1 MEWKFPESD
10 DHIPLQINGI
20 ERKIFYD
27 PVDTDTLPFFLFP
40 LQKNR
45 ERPFQMDFPEGNR
58 TNQLGGYIF
67 HLVQKGFSAADAFQV
82 VTLMNRYIFDQA
94 IPDDLLQSQ
103 ILNDSTLQKA
113 ESLQKETKNQEI
125 SPESFS
131 RFLIEKGY
139 SIQYNELLNIVE
151 YDGIPEDLQIKDW
164 MLYTLTDWFGLVPI
178 FVCLIFAGVGFVQ
191 LVQRKS
197 LLKVDLDIIL
207 LGVYYVLV
215 IFGYLL
221 FEMVP
226 INYRPVLIEGFL
238 EASYPS
244 STTLLVLSVMPT
256 LYFQAQ
262 RRLIKKA
269 LRQIICIFS
278 VLFSVFMVI
287 GRLVSG
293 VHWLTDIVGAVL
305 LSSGIFLIYKAS
317 VNLLCKE

>member
-1 MEWKFPESD
+1 MK
-10 DHIPLQINGI
+10 
-20 ERKIFYD
+20 
-27 PVDTDTLPFFLFP
+27 
-40 LQKNR
+40 
-45 ERPFQMDFPEGNR
+45 
-58 TNQLGGYIF
+58 
-67 HLVQKGFSAADAFQV
+67 
-82 VTLMNRYIFDQA
+82 
-94 IPDDLLQSQ
+94 
-103 ILNDSTLQKA
+103 
-113 ESLQKETKNQEI
+113 KNQNLLAGT
-125 SPESFS
+125 FLLVGFAVWT
-131 RFLIEKGY
+131 FLIQMVDVQPIGPNG
-139 SIQYNELLNIVE
+139 SSVGFAMLNGWFHQLTGVH
-151 YDGIPEDLQIKDW
+151 W
-164 MLYTLTDWFGLVPI
+164 TLYILTDWLGLVPI

-197 LLKVDLDIIL
+197 LFKVDLDIIL

-262 RRLIKKA
+262 RRLTPNA
-269 LRQIICIFS
+269 LRQTICIFS
-278 VLFSVFMVI
+278 ILFSAFMVI

-305 LSSGIFLIYKAS
+305 LSNGIFLIYKAS

>member
-1 MEWKFPESD
+1 MK
-10 DHIPLQINGI
+10 
-20 ERKIFYD
+20 
-27 PVDTDTLPFFLFP
+27 
-40 LQKNR
+40 
-45 ERPFQMDFPEGNR
+45 
-58 TNQLGGYIF
+58 
-67 HLVQKGFSAADAFQV
+67 
-82 VTLMNRYIFDQA
+82 
-94 IPDDLLQSQ
+94 
-103 ILNDSTLQKA
+103 
-113 ESLQKETKNQEI
+113 KNQNLLAGT
-125 SPESFS
+125 FLLVGFAVWT
-131 RFLIEKGY
+131 FLIQMVDVQPIGPNG
-139 SIQYNELLNIVE
+139 SSVGFAMLNGWFHQLTGVH
-151 YDGIPEDLQIKDW
+151 W
-164 MLYTLTDWFGLVPI
+164 TLYILTDWLGLVPI

-197 LLKVDLDIIL
+197 LFKVDLDIIL

-262 RRLIKKA
+262 RRLNPNA
-269 LRQIICIFS
+269 LRQTICIFS
-278 VLFSVFMVI
+278 VLFSAFMVI

-293 VHWLTDIVGAVL
+293 VHWLTDIVGAIL

-317 VNLLCKE
+317 VNFFE

>member
-1 MEWKFPESD
+1 MK
-10 DHIPLQINGI
+10 
-20 ERKIFYD
+20 
-27 PVDTDTLPFFLFP
+27 
-40 LQKNR
+40 
-45 ERPFQMDFPEGNR
+45 
-58 TNQLGGYIF
+58 
-67 HLVQKGFSAADAFQV
+67 
-82 VTLMNRYIFDQA
+82 
-94 IPDDLLQSQ
+94 
-103 ILNDSTLQKA
+103 
-113 ESLQKETKNQEI
+113 KNQNVLAGI
-125 SPESFS
+125 LLLVGFAVWT
-131 RFLIEKGY
+131 FLIQMVDVQPIGPNG
-139 SIQYNELLNIVE
+139 SSVGFAMLNGWFHQLTGVH
-151 YDGIPEDLQIKDW
+151 W
-164 MLYTLTDWFGLVPI
+164 TLYILTDWLGLVPI

-197 LLKVDLDIIL
+197 LFKVDLDIIL

-262 RRLIKKA
+262 RRLTPNA
-269 LRQIICIFS
+269 LRQTICIFS
-278 VLFSVFMVI
+278 ILFSDFMVI

-305 LSSGIFLIYKAS
+305 LSNGIFLIYKAS

>member
-1 MEWKFPESD
+1 MK
-10 DHIPLQINGI
+10 
-20 ERKIFYD
+20 
-27 PVDTDTLPFFLFP
+27 
-40 LQKNR
+40 
-45 ERPFQMDFPEGNR
+45 
-58 TNQLGGYIF
+58 
-67 HLVQKGFSAADAFQV
+67 
-82 VTLMNRYIFDQA
+82 
-94 IPDDLLQSQ
+94 
-103 ILNDSTLQKA
+103 
-113 ESLQKETKNQEI
+113 KNQNVLAGI
-125 SPESFS
+125 LLLVGFAVWT
-131 RFLIEKGY
+131 FLIQEVDVQPIGPNG
-139 SIQYNELLNIVE
+139 SSVGFAALNGWFHQLTGVH
-151 YDGIPEDLQIKDW
+151 W
-164 MLYTLTDWFGLVPI
+164 MLYTLTDWLGLVPI
-178 FVCLIFAGVGFVQ
+178 CVCLIFAGVGFVQ
-191 LVQRKS
+191 LVHRKS

-262 RRLIKKA
+262 QRLTSNA
-269 LRQIICIFS
+269 LRQTILIFS
-278 VLFSVFMVI
+278 VLFSAFMVI

-317 VNLLCKE
+317 VNFLCKR

>member
-1 MEWKFPESD
+1 MK
-10 DHIPLQINGI
+10 
-20 ERKIFYD
+20 
-27 PVDTDTLPFFLFP
+27 
-40 LQKNR
+40 
-45 ERPFQMDFPEGNR
+45 
-58 TNQLGGYIF
+58 
-67 HLVQKGFSAADAFQV
+67 
-82 VTLMNRYIFDQA
+82 
-94 IPDDLLQSQ
+94 
-103 ILNDSTLQKA
+103 
-113 ESLQKETKNQEI
+113 KNQNLLAGI
-125 SPESFS
+125 LLLVGFAVWT
-131 RFLIEKGY
+131 FLIQTVDVQPIGPNG
-139 SIQYNELLNIVE
+139 SSVGFAALNGWFHQLTGVH
-151 YDGIPEDLQIKDW
+151 W
-164 MLYTLTDWFGLVPI
+164 MLYTLTDWLGLVPI
-178 FVCLIFAGVGFVQ
+178 CVCLIFAGVGFVQ
-191 LVQRKS
+191 LVHRKS

-262 RRLIKKA
+262 RRLNPNA
-269 LRQIICIFS
+269 LRQTICIFS
-278 VLFSVFMVI
+278 VLFSAFMVI

-317 VNLLCKE
+317 VNFLCKR

>member
-1 MEWKFPESD
+1 MK
-10 DHIPLQINGI
+10 
-20 ERKIFYD
+20 
-27 PVDTDTLPFFLFP
+27 
-40 LQKNR
+40 
-45 ERPFQMDFPEGNR
+45 
-58 TNQLGGYIF
+58 
-67 HLVQKGFSAADAFQV
+67 
-82 VTLMNRYIFDQA
+82 
-94 IPDDLLQSQ
+94 
-103 ILNDSTLQKA
+103 
-113 ESLQKETKNQEI
+113 KNQNLLAGI
-125 SPESFS
+125 LLLVGFAVWT
-131 RFLIEKGY
+131 FLIQTVDVQPIGPNG
-139 SIQYNELLNIVE
+139 SSVGFAALNGWFHQLTGVH
-151 YDGIPEDLQIKDW
+151 W
-164 MLYTLTDWFGLVPI
+164 MLYTLTDWLGLVPI
-178 FVCLIFAGVGFVQ
+178 CVCLIFAGVGFVQ
-191 LVQRKS
+191 LVHRKS

-262 RRLIKKA
+262 RRLNPNA
-269 LRQIICIFS
+269 LRQTILVFS
-278 VLFSVFMVI
+278 VLFSAFMVI

-317 VNLLCKE
+317 VDFLCKR

>member
-1 MEWKFPESD
+1 MK
-10 DHIPLQINGI
+10 
-20 ERKIFYD
+20 
-27 PVDTDTLPFFLFP
+27 
-40 LQKNR
+40 
-45 ERPFQMDFPEGNR
+45 
-58 TNQLGGYIF
+58 
-67 HLVQKGFSAADAFQV
+67 
-82 VTLMNRYIFDQA
+82 
-94 IPDDLLQSQ
+94 
-103 ILNDSTLQKA
+103 
-113 ESLQKETKNQEI
+113 KNQNVLAGI
-125 SPESFS
+125 LLLVGFAVWT
-131 RFLIEKGY
+131 FLIQEVDVQPIGPNG
-139 SIQYNELLNIVE
+139 SSVGFAALNSWFHQLTGVH
-151 YDGIPEDLQIKDW
+151 W
-164 MLYTLTDWFGLVPI
+164 MLYTLTDWLGLVPI
-178 FVCLIFAGVGFVQ
+178 CVCLIFAGVGFVQ
-191 LVQRKS
+191 LVHRKS

-262 RRLIKKA
+262 RRLTSNA
-269 LRQIICIFS
+269 LRQTILIFS
-278 VLFSVFMVI
+278 VLFSAFMVI

-305 LSSGIFLIYKAS
+305 LSNGMFQIYKAC

>member
-1 MEWKFPESD
+1 MK
-10 DHIPLQINGI
+10 
-20 ERKIFYD
+20 
-27 PVDTDTLPFFLFP
+27 
-40 LQKNR
+40 
-45 ERPFQMDFPEGNR
+45 
-58 TNQLGGYIF
+58 
-67 HLVQKGFSAADAFQV
+67 
-82 VTLMNRYIFDQA
+82 
-94 IPDDLLQSQ
+94 
-103 ILNDSTLQKA
+103 
-113 ESLQKETKNQEI
+113 KNQNLLAGT
-125 SPESFS
+125 FLLVGFAVWT
-131 RFLIEKGY
+131 FLIQMVDVQPIGPNG
-139 SIQYNELLNIVE
+139 SSVGFAMLNGWFHQLTGVH
-151 YDGIPEDLQIKDW
+151 W
-164 MLYTLTDWFGLVPI
+164 TLYILTDWLGLVPI

-197 LLKVDLDIIL
+197 LFKVDLDIIL

-262 RRLIKKA
+262 RRLTPNA
-269 LRQIICIFS
+269 LRQTICIFS
-278 VLFSVFMVI
+278 ILFSAFMVI

-317 VNLLCKE
+317 VNFLCKR